1 VRTIDER
8 GYRISRP
15 PQRSTAGPMRPHP
28 APGQSACQA
37 RPRRDSSGTTAR
49 RRRVTLLV
57 NGRTRRKASASKR
70 SRRISRHFRRRVRPS
85 ARHRQISPRRTVLPA
100 VVRRFGRSA
109 MACSLVTTRSCVLA
123 VALLF
128 ATDVTTAPTAA
139 QEIRQA
145 PAAAPSTGRAAPPGE
160 PGAPLHVSGVI
171 VDAGGAPGCRRV
183 ALRLPD
189 RSRGLIRGEARER

>member
-70 SRRISRHFRRRVRPS
+70 SRRISRDFRRRVRPP
-85 ARHRQISPRRTVLPA
+85 ARHRQNQPAPDRLARCRETIRPERHGLFARHHSLLRPRRRAALCDGRHHCPDSCSGDPSGACRGPVDRPGRSSGRARCAPARQWGDRGRRRCARLPA
-100 VVRRFGRSA
+100 RRSTPSRPITRA
-109 MACSLVTTRSCVLA
+109 TT
-123 VALLF
+123 
-128 ATDVTTAPTAA
+128 
-139 QEIRQA
+139 
-145 PAAAPSTGRAAPPGE
+145 G
-160 PGAPLHVSGVI
+160 
-171 VDAGGAPGCRRV
+171 
-183 ALRLPD
+183 
-189 RSRGLIRGEARER
+189 